1 MSPQKTLGIVGGMGS
16 HASLWLFNRII
27 QLSKVHNDQDY
38 LEIILHSNSRI
49 PDRTKAILYGGHSP
63 LPELKRSFEILN
75 AEGIDVSVMACMT
88 AYYYYNE
95 LAPLYSGKLVHP
107 IEFVLEE
114 LEQNPR
120 YKNKY
125 RLGVIGSTGMLR
137 GGVFQ
142 KKLEPLGYEIITV
155 DPEEQEKYF
164 MYPIYKENGFKS
176 GVFNEENRELFMEQ
190 VNILERKNAEI
201 IIGAC
206 SEIPLVIDKYNIN
219 PDEMKLPFIDA
230 FDLLARKVVDYCYS
244 LNQKTNCNE
253 VRA

>member
-49 PDRTKAILYGGHSP
+49 PDRTKAILYGGRSP
-63 LPELKRSFEILN
+63 LPELKRSFEMLN
-75 AEGIDVSVMACMT
+75 TEGIDVSVMACMT

-107 IEFVLEE
+107 IDFVLEE
-114 LEQNPR
+114 LQQNPR
-120 YKNKY
+120 YHNKY

-142 KKLEPLGYEIITV
+142 QKLEPLGYEIITV

-176 GVFNEENRELFMEQ
+176 GVFSEENRVLFMNQ
-190 VNILERKNAEI
+190 LNILERKNAEI

-219 PDEMKLPFIDA
+219 TEAMKLPFIDA
-230 FDLLARKVVDYCYS
+230 FDMLARKVVDYCYS
-244 LNQKTNCNE
+244 LNQKTNCHE
-253 VRA
+253 ICA